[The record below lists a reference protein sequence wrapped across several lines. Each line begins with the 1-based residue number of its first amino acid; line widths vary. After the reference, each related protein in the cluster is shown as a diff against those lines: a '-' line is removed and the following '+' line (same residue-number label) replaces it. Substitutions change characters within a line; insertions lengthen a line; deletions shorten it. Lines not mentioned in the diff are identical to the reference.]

1 MRPSVCAV
9 ACVAAVVMPRPLR
22 GAVTAVGQL
31 RSGAIVS
38 ELRAGQAGREAAQQF
53 DGRRKA
59 GPKGTAARKR
69 LQLHWGCFGGGG
81 GVRGE

>member
-31 RSGAIVS
+31 RSEAIVS
-38 ELRAGQAGREAAQQF
+38 KLSAGQAGRQG
-53 DGRRKA
+53 GRQRCSLMGGGRQ
-59 GPKGTAARKR
+59 GPKALRPGSGSNYTGVA
-69 LQLHWGCFGGGG
+69 LGG
-81 GVRGE
+81 